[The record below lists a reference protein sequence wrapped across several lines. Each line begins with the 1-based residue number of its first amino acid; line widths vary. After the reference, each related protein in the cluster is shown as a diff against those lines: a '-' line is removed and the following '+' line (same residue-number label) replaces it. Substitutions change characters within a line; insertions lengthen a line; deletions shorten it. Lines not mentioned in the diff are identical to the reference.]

1 MGRKSR
7 GIQRM
12 IKTYAA
18 VAMASFMLAGC
29 AQDAGPKETSGALIG
44 GLAGGLLGNTMGH
57 GKGRAAATVLGAA
70 LGAVVGG
77 KVGRSL
83 DDEDRNYAYGA
94 ATRSFSTGREITWEN
109 RDSGHCGRFRPKRSF
124 ERDGGLC
131 RDFEH
136 TIWVEGEPD
145 VIEGTACQTPD
156 GRWRVVS

>member
-44 GLAGGLLGNTMGH
+44 GLAGGLLGNTMSH
-57 GKGRAAATVLGAA
+57 GKRRAAATVLGAA

-109 RDSGHCGRFRPKRSF
+109 RDSGHRGRFRPKRSF

>member
-18 VAMASFMLAGC
+18 VAMAGFMLAGC

-94 ATRSFSTGREITWEN
+94 ATRPFSTGPEITWEN
-109 RDSGHCGRFRPKRSF
+109 RESGHRGRFRPKRSF

-156 GRWRVVS
+156 GRWRVVN

>member
-1 MGRKSR
+1 MALKSR
-7 GIQRM
+7 ENHKM

-18 VAMASFMLAGC
+18 VAMASLVLAGC
-29 AQDAGPKETSGALIG
+29 AQDSGPKETSGALIG
-44 GLAGGLLGNTMGH
+44 GLAGGLLGNTVGH
-57 GKGRAAATVLGAA
+57 GKGRVAATVLGAA

-94 ATRSFSTGREITWEN
+94 ATRSFTSGREITWEN
-109 RDSGHCGRFRPKRSF
+109 PDSGHRGRFRPRRSYM
-124 ERDGGLC
+124 RDGGQC

-136 TIWVEGEPD
+136 TIWVDGEPD

-156 GRWRVVS
+156 GRWRVVG